1 MCRSVCRLMGIKIAE
16 ISRKDLTFPQVL
28 CIIKVQGCVDFGQRP
43 PVVRITALCTLS
55 EGRGRLF
62 LFVMYDE
69 GMDYR
74 DYSANRSDNL
84 ENEARYIHF
93 ITPPSVKS
101 TERGTQLKKQSV
113 ALSAGVFF

>member
-1 MCRSVCRLMGIKIAE
+1 
-16 ISRKDLTFPQVL
+16 
-28 CIIKVQGCVDFGQRP
+28 
-43 PVVRITALCTLS
+43 
-55 EGRGRLF
+55 
-62 LFVMYDE
+62 MYDE

-84 ENEARYIHF
+84 ENETRYIHF
-93 ITPPSVKS
+93 INPPSVKG

>member
-1 MCRSVCRLMGIKIAE
+1 ML
-16 ISRKDLTFPQVL
+16 
-28 CIIKVQGCVDFGQRP
+28 
-43 PVVRITALCTLS
+43 

-74 DYSANRSDNL
+74 NDSANRSDNL
-84 ENEARYIHF
+84 ENEVRYIHF
-93 ITPPSVKS
+93 INPPSIFC

-113 ALSAGVFF
+113 ALSAGVFFQNHHRREPTAIIASLASMLSHIHNYNYTAFNILCQVFSHKI

>member
-1 MCRSVCRLMGIKIAE
+1 MVK
-16 ISRKDLTFPQVL
+16 
-28 CIIKVQGCVDFGQRP
+28 
-43 PVVRITALCTLS
+43 ITALYAVV
-55 EGRGRLF
+55 GVRGRLF

-74 DYSANRSDNL
+74 NNSANRSDNL

-93 ITPPSVKS
+93 INPPSIFC